1 MGSESMVKITVG
13 GFMGILIALSLIL
26 GVGNKET
33 IKTLWQKNKDLGSQ
47 FIELRTDV
55 DILKGKMQVYE
66 NLPVDLR
73 SRIEI
78 LETRYD
84 NLIFFKNR
92 LNEKEK
98 KLLNKNIERLQNQSE
113 KE

>member
-1 MGSESMVKITVG
+1 MKSEDMLKITVS
-13 GFMGILIALSLIL
+13 GFMCIIIVLSLIL

-33 IKTLWQKNKDLGSQ
+33 IKTLWQRNKDLNSQ
-47 FIELRTDV
+47 VIELRTKV
-55 DILKGKMQVYE
+55 DILKGEMKIYE
-66 NLPVDLR
+66 NLPIDLR